1 MRRPYIDLF
10 PGVFLLLISFSFFFF
25 IFVDSYNDIFQNGA
39 EAGKNYA
46 TCYRHKNA
54 IEEWLNVWEIV
65 NSPIIHRNIP

>member
-1 MRRPYIDLF
+1 MLYLLSVRPDLF

-54 IEEWLNVWEIV
+54 IKEWLNGSCCVGD
-65 NSPIIHRNIP
+65 RK